1 VFAGCRRSV
10 AGFHC
15 CDVVVFV
22 VVLLQVVVIVV
33 FLCYMFCEGANNEH
47 YFLLKVRTMMVAL
60 ESKGPYY

>member
-1 VFAGCRRSV
+1 
-10 AGFHC
+10 
-15 CDVVVFV
+15 